1 MDGDDATMSKRLIER
16 PGNRHFYP
24 WPVILVSCVDERGKP
39 NIITIGASSVCCA
52 HPWVIGFA
60 MGVNQYSYE
69 LIKRTGDFGVN
80 IPHRDQLPG
89 ADYCGGVSGRDTNKF
104 EDLGWTAQPPK
115 VIQSP
120 LIEECP
126 VSIECRIV
134 QVAHLG
140 NHDWVMGEAQVAW
153 IEEDLLEGDSDRIA
167 YERTDPIW
175 SFFGEYWSIGEKLG
189 DWHNV
194 R

>member
-1 MDGDDATMSKRLIER
+1 MPKRLIER

-24 WPVILVSCVDERGKP
+24 WPLILVSCVAQDGTP

-80 IPHRDQLPG
+80 IPSRAQLAG
-89 ADYCGGVSGRDTNKF
+89 ADYCGGVSGRHTNKF
-104 EDLGWTAQPPK
+104 EDLGWTPQPARE
-115 VIQSP
+115 IASP

-134 QVAHLG
+134 EIAQLG

-153 IEEDLLEGDSDRIA
+153 IDEDLLEPGSNRIA
-167 YERTDPIW
+167 YERADPVW
-175 SFFGEYWSIGEKLG
+175 SFFGEYWSLGEKIA
-189 DWHNV
+189 DWHGA